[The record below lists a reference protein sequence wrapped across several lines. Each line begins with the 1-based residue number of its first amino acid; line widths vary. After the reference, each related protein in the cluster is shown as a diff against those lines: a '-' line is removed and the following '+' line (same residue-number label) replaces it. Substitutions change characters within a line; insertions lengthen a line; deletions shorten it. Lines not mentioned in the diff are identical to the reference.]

1 MSVIDVWRNFIT
13 SNRNALE
20 KKETDTT
27 KLQKQVKLLIWSVS
41 GILAV
46 VLLISV
52 FWFVGQDIAVEDLD
66 QGSGLNQDLYQ
77 DSIAPVDFAPLDT
90 ASDLWTAQDLSL
102 VQGAEKEMVEY
113 GRELIANTA
122 NYLGPQGSVAHI
134 TNGMNCQN
142 CHLQAGNQPYGIN
155 FGSSWSTYPKFRPH
169 RPRGES
175 SEDLF
180 MRVSSCFER
189 SLNGTSPA
197 KGSKEMQSILAYIN
211 YVGGN
216 VPKGEKAKG
225 SGIYEVP
232 LLSRAADPIRG
243 KMIYAKKCVSCH
255 LENGEGQ
262 LAADVKSYQYPP
274 LWGSHSYNSAAG
286 LFRLSKFAGYVKANM
301 PQGAT
306 YRGPLLSDEE
316 CWDLAAYVNSQPRP
330 SKDLGKESP
339 LLEEKLFDYP
349 FGPYADG
356 FSEKQH
362 KYGPFKPIKE
372 KSKL

>member
-1 MSVIDVWRNFIT
+1 LSAIDVWRNFIA

-20 KKETDTT
+20 KKQTDTT

-41 GILAV
+41 GILV
-46 VLLISV
+46 VVIMISV
-52 FWFVGQDIAVEDLD
+52 FWFMGQEMAAEDFD
-66 QGSGLNQDLYQ
+66 KGSTEGQEGYQ
-77 DSIAPVDFAPLDT
+77 DSLAPVDFTPLDT
-90 ASDLWTAQDLSL
+90 ASDLWTAQDLSF
-102 VQGAEKEMVEY
+102 VPGAEKELVEY
-113 GRELIANTA
+113 GRELIANTSQ
-122 NYLGPQGSVAHI
+122 YLGPKGSVAQI
-134 TNGMNCQN
+134 SNGMNCQN
-142 CHLQAGNQPYGIN
+142 CHLQAGNQPYAIN
-155 FGSSWSTYPKFRPH
+155 FGSVRSNYPKFRPH

-175 SEDLF
+175 AEDLF

-197 KGSKEMQSILAYIN
+197 KGSKEMQAILAYIN
-211 YVGGN
+211 YVGSN
-216 VPKGEKAKG
+216 VPKGQKAKG

-232 LLSRAADPIRG
+232 FLSRAANPVRG
-243 KMIYAKKCVSCH
+243 QMIYAKKCVSCH

-262 LAADVKSYQYPP
+262 LAGDGKSYQYPP
-274 LWGSHSYNSAAG
+274 LWGPHSFSSASE

>member
-1 MSVIDVWRNFIT
+1 MKKQYFILIGIFTVIGLYFLVGFIT
-13 SNRNALE
+13 GDYFKIDGTIAKTDSTWVGPSIYLE
-20 KKETDTT
+20 NKTLGEERE
-27 KLQKQVKLLIWSVS
+27 LVIY
-41 GILAV
+41 
-46 VLLISV
+46 
-52 FWFVGQDIAVEDLD
+52 GQ
-66 QGSGLNQDLYQ
+66 
-77 DSIAPVDFAPLDT
+77 
-90 ASDLWTAQDLSL
+90 
-102 VQGAEKEMVEY
+102 
-113 GRELIANTA
+113 ELIAHTSK
-122 NYLGPQGSVAHI
+122 YLGPKVSVAQI

-155 FGSSWSTYPKFRPH
+155 FGSVWSTYPKFRPH

-216 VPKGEKAKG
+216 VPKGQKAKG
-225 SGIYEVP
+225 SGIYEMP
-232 LLSRAADPIRG
+232 LLSRAADPVRG

-262 LAADVKSYQYPP
+262 LAADGKSYQYPP

-286 LFRLSKFAGYVKANM
+286 LFLLSKFAGYVKANM

-306 YRGPLLSDEE
+306 YRGPLLSDED

-356 FSEKQH
+356 FSENISVPLVIEPLSKSFLY
-362 KYGPFKPIKE
+362 KDDE
-372 KSKL
+372 K

>member
-1 MSVIDVWRNFIT
+1 M
-13 SNRNALE
+13 E
-20 KKETDTT
+20 KKQTDTT

-46 VLLISV
+46 VLLITV
-52 FWFVGQDIAVEDLD
+52 FLFVGKDMAAEDLD
-66 QGSGLNQDLYQ
+66 QGNGLNQEMYQ
-77 DSIAPVDFAPLDT
+77 DSIPPADFPPLDT

-102 VQGAEKEMVEY
+102 VPSDEKERVEY
-113 GRELIANTA
+113 GRELIVNTA

-155 FGSSWSTYPKFRPH
+155 FGSSWSTYPKFRPN
-169 RPRGES
+169 RPRSES

-197 KGSKEMQSILAYIN
+197 KGSKEMKAILAYIS
-211 YVGGN
+211 YLGRN
-216 VPKGEKAKG
+216 VPKGQKAKG
-225 SGIYEVP
+225 SGIYELP
-232 LLSRAADPIRG
+232 FLSRAADPVRG
-243 KMIYAKKCVSCH
+243 KIIYAKKCVSCH
-255 LENGEGQ
+255 LETGEGQ
-262 LAADVKSYQYPP
+262 LVADGKSYQYPP
-274 LWGSHSYNSAAG
+274 VWGLHSYNSSAG
-286 LFRLSKFAGYVKANM
+286 LYRLSRLAGYVKANM

-306 YRGPLLSDEE
+306 YKSPKLSDEE

-330 SKDLGKESP
+330 SKGLGKDAP
-339 LLEEKLFDYP
+339 RIEEKVFDYP

>member
-1 MSVIDVWRNFIT
+1 
-13 SNRNALE
+13 LE
-20 KKETDTT
+20 KKQTDNT

-41 GILAV
+41 AILAV
-46 VLLISV
+46 VLLITV
-52 FWFVGQDIAVEDLD
+52 FWFVGQEMAAEDFD
-66 QGSGLNQDLYQ
+66 QGNGLNQEMYQ
-77 DSIAPVDFAPLDT
+77 DSIPPADFPPLDT

-102 VQGAEKEMVEY
+102 VSTDEKERVEY
-113 GRELIANTA
+113 GRELIVNTS
-122 NYLGPQGSVAHI
+122 NYLGPRGSVAQI

-155 FGSSWSTYPKFRPH
+155 FGSSWSAFPKFRPH

-175 SEDLF
+175 AEDLS
-180 MRVSSCFER
+180 MCVSSCFAR
-189 SLNGTSPA
+189 SLNGTAPA
-197 KGSKEMQSILAYIN
+197 KGSKEMQSILAYIS
-211 YVGGN
+211 YVGRN
-216 VPKGEKAKG
+216 VPKGQKAKG
-225 SGIYEVP
+225 SGVYELP
-232 LLSRAADPIRG
+232 FLSRAADPVRG

-262 LAADVKSYQYPP
+262 LAADGKSYQYPP
-274 LWGSHSYNSAAG
+274 LWGSHSYSLASG

-306 YRGPLLSDEE
+306 YQSPKLSDED

-330 SKDLGKESP
+330 SKDLGKETP

-372 KSKL
+372 KNKL